1 MNVKL
6 IKTKKD
12 YDEALSKIENMLA
25 KGLKKGSKEGDELEI
40 LLLLVEKYEDAHFP
54 IDAPDPV
61 EAIKFRMEQMD
72 LKPKDLEAILGNKS
86 LVSKIL
92 NRKRSLSLA
101 MIRSL
106 NKALHIPTEILIRE
120 YSPKVKFKSKKAKFN
135 RI

>member
-6 IKTKKD
+6 IKTKND
-12 YDEALSKIENMLA
+12 YNEALRKIENVLA
-25 KGLKKGSKEGDELEI
+25 KGVKKGTKEGDELEI

-72 LKPKDLEAILGNKS
+72 LKPRDLEAILGNKS

-101 MIRSL
+101 MIRNL

-120 YSPKVKFKSKKAKFN
+120 YSPKVAFKTKKAKFS